1 MDAFRRGSDVWVH
14 LGDGLDLQN
23 LETDLRDGVL
33 TVRLPVAE
41 QAKPHKVGVGQNRQ
55 STPETTE
62 TSATAAPSGR
72 AMPQPQSPRSN
83 RTSRSKR

>member
-33 TVRLPVAE
+33 TVRILVAE
-41 QAKPHKVGVGQNRQ
+41 QAKPRKVGVGQNRQ
-55 STPETTE
+55 STPEAIE

-72 AMPQPQSPRSN
+72 AMRQPQSPRSN